1 MPSRKLKGC
10 NDAEACPSRVTARH
24 LPRAGVRVSG
34 KILAAFECHPT
45 PVTSAPNGCK
55 AARPYFN
62 RYTDDTIDLCDV
74 LSSFSSPSKDA
85 LCMNFVAQML
95 GVKTSDGVGS

>member
-1 MPSRKLKGC
+1 MTLRLVPVALLLGTSSALAFGSVEKSWRPSS
-10 NDAEACPSRVTARH
+10 A
-24 LPRAGVRVSG
+24 
-34 KILAAFECHPT
+34 HPT
-45 PVTSAPNGCK
+45 PVTSTPNGCK